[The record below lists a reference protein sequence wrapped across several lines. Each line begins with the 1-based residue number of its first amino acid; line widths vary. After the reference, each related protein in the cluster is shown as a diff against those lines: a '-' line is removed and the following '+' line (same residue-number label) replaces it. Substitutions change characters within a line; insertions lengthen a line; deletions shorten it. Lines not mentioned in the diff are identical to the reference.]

1 MTTPQYS
8 TSAGDEPGPPDAASP
23 GADNENGLVA
33 ALRASAPYVHA
44 HRGRTFVINLPGEA
58 AASPSFTDLV
68 YDIALLASLGVRLV
82 IVFGARPQI
91 DTALAA
97 AEVETT
103 FVEGVRVTD
112 SASLACVKSAV
123 GSLQMELEARLSTSL
138 ASTPMGGARVVT
150 ASGNLVTARPVG
162 VSQGV
167 DHGHTGEVRRVDVE
181 SINAQLARGAI
192 VLMSCIGYSPSGEIF
207 NLFAEEVATATA
219 TALAADKFVLL
230 HPGDALHE
238 RFADTPAELRPD
250 AAQTLLADIE
260 APLTS
265 TDRARLA
272 AALSACRAGVS
283 RAHLVSFERDGALLR
298 ELYSRDGV
306 GTMIAADTYDRTRA
320 ATPEDLGGVLALI
333 EPLAEAGILVA
344 RSREAIELDIERYV
358 VMERDGLITACCALM
373 PYTDEAIGELAC
385 VAVHPAYRA
394 QDRAATLLTEVERRA
409 NAAGL
414 NRLFAL
420 TTKAPHWF
428 VEHGFKASSIDDL
441 PLAKRTLYN
450 YQRNSAVFIK
460 TLARS

>member
-1 MTTPQYS
+1 MSQKPATAATP
-8 TSAGDEPGPPDAASP
+8 DDAVVPAHHHA
-23 GADNENGLVA
+23 ADPTGLVA

-58 AASPSFTDLV
+58 AQSSAFADLV

-91 DTALAA
+91 DAALADA
-97 AEVETT
+97 GLETR
-103 FVEGVRVTD
+103 FIDGVRVTD
-112 SASLACVKSAV
+112 SASLACVKAAV
-123 GSLQMELEARLSTSL
+123 GSLQMELEALLSTSL
-138 ASTPMGGARVVT
+138 ASTPMGGARIVT

-162 VSQGV
+162 VVAGV
-167 DHGHTGEVRRVDVE
+167 DHRHTGEVRRVDVA

-192 VLMSCIGYSPSGEIF
+192 VLLSCIGYSPSGEIF

-219 TALAADKFVLL
+219 TALTADKFVLL

-250 AAQTLLADIE
+250 AARRLLADTD
-260 APLTS
+260 AALTAA
-265 TDRARLA
+265 DRARLGA
-272 AALSACRAGVS
+272 AVAACGAGVA

-306 GTMIAADTYDRTRA
+306 GTMIAADTYDTTRP

-333 EPLAEAGILVA
+333 EPLAAAGILVA
-344 RSREAIELDIERYV
+344 RSREAIELDIEHYL

-373 PYTDEAIGELAC
+373 PYPDEAIGELAC
-385 VAVHPAYRA
+385 VAVHPDYRT
-394 QDRAATLLTEVERRA
+394 QDRAATLLAETEKRA
-409 NAAGL
+409 RAAGL
-414 NRLFAL
+414 ERLFAL

-428 VEHGFKASSIDDL
+428 VEHGFKTADIDSL

-460 TLARS
+460 TLAPV

>member
-1 MTTPQYS
+1 MTTPQHS
-8 TSAGDEPGPPDAASP
+8 MTAGDDPVQRTVAMPEADA
-23 GADNENGLVA
+23 DHGLVA

-58 AASPSFTDLV
+58 AASPAFADLV

-97 AEVETT
+97 AGVETQ
-103 FVEGVRVTD
+103 FVDGVRVTD

-123 GSLQMELEARLSTSL
+123 GALQMEFEALLSTSL
-138 ASTPMGGARVVT
+138 ASTSMGGARVVT

-162 VSQGV
+162 VSGGV

-219 TALAADKFVLL
+219 TALSADKFVLL
-230 HPGDALHE
+230 HPGDALHQ

-250 AAQTLLADIE
+250 AAQKLLADTD
-260 APLTS
+260 AALTGS
-265 TDRARLA
+265 DRARLS
-272 AALSACRAGVS
+272 AALSACRAGVA

-306 GTMIAADTYDRTRA
+306 GTMVAADTYDTTRT

-373 PYTDEAIGELAC
+373 PYASDAIGELSC

-394 QDRAATLLTEVERRA
+394 QDRAAALLMEVEKRA
-409 NAAGL
+409 HAAGL

-428 VEHGFKASSIDDL
+428 IEHGFKASAIDDL

-460 TLARS
+460 TLTRA